1 MNFAPEDPESRIIEQ
16 ARYVRSRDQGALILG
31 ACRWIASA
39 PRRLVEA
46 LRRALIRYY
55 QMRILLSLDERM
67 LADIGVARD
76 QVRALVRG
84 AMRAKTSQ
92 ARR

>member
-1 MNFAPEDPESRIIEQ
+1 MNFAPEDPEARII
-16 ARYVRSRDQGALILG
+16 ARARHARGRDQGALILSG
-31 ACRWIASA
+31 CRWIASA
-39 PRRLVEA
+39 PRRSVEA
-46 LRRALIRYY
+46 VRRALIRYY

-84 AMRAKTSQ
+84 AMRTKPSQ